1 MWKYEL
7 QKTGFARA
15 RAERALPSQPHS
27 PPLKSNSPNSNIAAK
42 VKETIKSDCDINQ
55 LNGRN
60 QTINDCKYD
69 WSDTRSRGGEEDRA
83 DGERKDH
90 FDDLGREMAQQST
103 VFSSSKSAV
112 PELATTFP
120 ANFSGDAGRQAG
132 RVRIHEG
139 RRRLVGDHDFELL
152 DGRNRSCEVHDE
164 EDSNGVCFYGQRRT
178 PHTTNNSG
186 KRGRDSSGL
195 SDTYHKQER
204 PVGSR
209 SRTQFHPGPEDWGH
223 LAASAGTDQ
232 RDNGF
237 ALEHDVYDHSI
248 RRGKDDAASRP
259 VHASPAEY
267 GGPCDETQITR
278 DRRAQDALW
287 RGYDHERFDYSVGLE
302 DGISDPLA
310 AVHPSRWLNTNVPEG
325 GLADNA
331 AASFEARHRANADE
345 IPRVG
350 RALLCPR
357 SRTHES
363 VLGTAA
369 WPLHIKHVP
378 PLNEA
383 LLMSEMSTDELRRYK
398 QIRGFFEPAFLETVP
413 CTGNGKCYLSSADVN
428 QLLRAGLFELCD
440 PPDRAIPEW
449 TFSQSQSLGNTEGT

>member
-1 MWKYEL
+1 
-7 QKTGFARA
+7 
-15 RAERALPSQPHS
+15 
-27 PPLKSNSPNSNIAAK
+27 
-42 VKETIKSDCDINQ
+42 
-55 LNGRN
+55 
-60 QTINDCKYD
+60 
-69 WSDTRSRGGEEDRA
+69 
-83 DGERKDH
+83 
-90 FDDLGREMAQQST
+90 MAQQST

-152 DGRNRSCEVHDE
+152 DGRNRSCEGSRCGSYLHDE

-267 GGPCDETQITR
+267 RGPCDETQITR

-449 TFSQSQSLGNTEGT
+449 TFSQSQSLGNTEGA